1 MYHYM
6 NERPSRSW
14 LHEWIPETIPS
25 VQRIATLLVLFT
37 VGIAV
42 GNVAAGQSIIHQ
54 VWLVWVVFPAV
65 LVLSVSDLKQQ

>member
-14 LHEWIPETIPS
+14 VQAWVPERIPS
-25 VQRIATLLVLFT
+25 VQRLATLLVLFA

-42 GNVAAGQSIIHQ
+42 GNVAVGQSILHQ
-54 VWLVWVVFPAV
+54 VWLVWVAFPAI
-65 LVLSVSDLKQQ
+65 LVLSLDVFESE